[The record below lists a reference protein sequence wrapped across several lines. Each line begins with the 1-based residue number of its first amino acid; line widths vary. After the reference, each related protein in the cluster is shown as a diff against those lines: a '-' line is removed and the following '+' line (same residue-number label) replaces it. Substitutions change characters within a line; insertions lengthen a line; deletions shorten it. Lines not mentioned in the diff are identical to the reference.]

1 MANVHGL
8 GEIGNTSDAKT
19 AAAARAQAPVVAHNV
34 LAAMGHVTGQAN
46 YNGYG
51 PCPLTVERGKIV
63 LGEFLYG
70 GKVAPRFT
78 KWLIDGTKPLRLAWL
93 LKERILPP
101 LYWHGMLKGHEWMV
115 HPKLADVGQ

>member
-1 MANVHGL
+1 
-8 GEIGNTSDAKT
+8 
-19 AAAARAQAPVVAHNV
+19 
-34 LAAMGHVTGQAN
+34 MGHVTGQAH
-46 YNGYG
+46 YNDYG
-51 PCPLTVERGKIV
+51 SCPLTVERGKIV

-70 GKVAPRFT
+70 AKVAPRFT
-78 KWLIDGTKPLRLAWL
+78 KWLIDGTKPSRLAWL